1 LCGYT
6 QKYMVFF
13 KKKSKL
19 FLGLGILFVFASI
32 LLKSATG
39 LSDIIGWLGLA
50 FSGLAFI
57 GLWNTNNT
65 EGNDH
70 EH

>member
-1 LCGYT
+1 
-6 QKYMVFF
+6 MVFF